1 MTDWQGSIR
10 HSSVWRLKGTTLVRV
25 RRSLERV
32 RELNW
37 TSSLT
42 INQNQENP
50 LALAQVL
57 KIVSGDEKRDVVVV
71 WMDAGNENDD
81 ELAAWLLMNNFL
93 RNYVVFFIQVPGADG
108 LTPPGARE
116 LTAVQHL
123 QSNIRVQRM
132 REVFPEQFRYSDI
145 WSPSVPEGF
154 EGARFQPPST
164 FILCTHTDFLQMANY
179 ACGSCQKNF
188 EVKWWLQIAPLFGIT
203 FFELVIFKIESRI
216 VMGDLEHPEKSI
228 NCTKAIPRDES
239 GGELRAGYYSQE
251 ETFKKISKHTQF
263 IPTDVARKVPT
274 PMCFV
279 ERLPESMKEPIL
291 DTAFRQ
297 FVGRPDPKFPWAEDI
312 CDVNHRTIMMMLP
325 PEKMYEILSQPTDQR
340 LIKEVIE
347 FLKPEIERREAV
359 GDAHIGDFYPLR
371 LGQIATAVE
380 FITGVQYKPMPKR
393 DSGCAT
399 QFQLNDN
406 VDSLVDSDLARKNWM
421 TYISENNCDLTP
433 CYDGMA
439 VLYMMYSA
447 KRSGLVPW
455 AEGVPSI
462 EWCKN
467 MLRYLPYRE

>member
-1 MTDWQGSIR
+1 MSEAVSFSDLAPAQRPPLLARILASI
-10 HSSVWRLKGTTLVRV
+10 
-25 RRSLERV
+25 
-32 RELNW
+32 
-37 TSSLT
+37 
-42 INQNQENP
+42 
-50 LALAQVL
+50 A
-57 KIVSGDEKRDVVVV
+57 GDDKRDVVVV
-71 WMDAGNENDD
+71 LMDAGNEIDD
-81 ELAAWLLMNNFL
+81 EIAAWLLMTHFP
-93 RNYVVFFIQVPGADG
+93 RNHVVYFIQVPGADA
-108 LTPPGARE
+108 LSPPVARRFT
-116 LTAVQHL
+116 LPQTAVRQHK
-123 QSNIRVQRM
+123 SHSRVERM
-132 REVFPEQFRYSDI
+132 RKVFPEQFGSSDI

-154 EGARFQPPST
+154 EGTRFLPPSS
-164 FILCTHTDFLQMANY
+164 FILCTHWDFLQMVNY
-179 ACGSCQKNF
+179 GCTSWGGRPLAKADQNF

-203 FFELVIFKIESRI
+203 SFELENFKIESRI

-228 NCTKAIPRDES
+228 NCIKAIPRDAS

-251 ETFKKISKHTQF
+251 ETFKKISTHTQF

-291 DTAFRQ
+291 ETAVRQ

-325 PEKMYEILSQPTDQR
+325 PEKMYQILSQPTEQR
-340 LIKEVIE
+340 LVDMVIK
-347 FLKPEIERREAV
+347 FLEPEIERREAV

-380 FITGVQYKPMPKR
+380 FITGVKYKLMPAR
-393 DSGCAT
+393 SCAT

-467 MLRYLPYRE
+467 MLRYLPYREG

>member
-1 MTDWQGSIR
+1 MSEAVSFSDLAPAQR
-10 HSSVWRLKGTTLVRV
+10 P
-25 RRSLERV
+25 
-32 RELNW
+32 
-37 TSSLT
+37 
-42 INQNQENP
+42 P
-50 LALAQVL
+50 LLARIL
-57 KIVSGDEKRDVVVV
+57 ACLSGDDKRDVVVV
-71 WMDAGNENDD
+71 WMDAGNEIDD
-81 ELAAWLLMNNFL
+81 EIAAWLLMNHFPWNH
-93 RNYVVFFIQVPGADG
+93 VVFFIQVPGADG
-108 LTPPGARE
+108 LTPPVARE
-116 LTAVQHL
+116 LTVPQCAVRQLKSH
-123 QSNIRVQRM
+123 SRVERM
-132 REVFPEQFRYSDI
+132 RKVFPEQFGSSDI
-145 WSPSVPEGF
+145 WGPSPRGFPADCLTEEGCL
-154 EGARFQPPST
+154 PPSS
-164 FILCTHTDFLQMANY
+164 FYLCTHWDFLQMVNY
-179 ACGSCQKNF
+179 GCTSWGGRPLAKADQNF
-188 EVKWWLQIAPLFGIT
+188 QVKWWLQIAPLFGIT
-203 FFELVIFKIESRI
+203 SFELENFKIESRI

-228 NCTKAIPRDES
+228 NCIKAIPRDES

-251 ETFKKISKHTQF
+251 QTLKKNSTHTQF

-291 DTAFRQ
+291 ETAVRQ

-325 PEKMYEILSQPTDQR
+325 PEKMYEILSQPTEQR
-340 LIKEVIE
+340 LVDMVIK
-347 FLKPEIERREAV
+347 FLEPEIERREAV

-380 FITGVQYKPMPKR
+380 FITGVKYKLMPAR
-393 DSGCAT
+393 SCAT

-467 MLRYLPYRE
+467 MLASLAMTPLARC

>member
-1 MTDWQGSIR
+1 MS
-10 HSSVWRLKGTTLVRV
+10 
-25 RRSLERV
+25 
-32 RELNW
+32 
-37 TSSLT
+37 
-42 INQNQENP
+42 ENASFSDLAP
-50 LALAQVL
+50 AQRPPLLALVL
-57 KIVSGDEKRDVVVV
+57 RVISGDEERDVAVVV
-71 WMDAGNENDD
+71 MDAGNEIDD
-81 ELAAWLLMNNFL
+81 EIAAWLLMNHFP
-93 RNYVVFFIQVPGADG
+93 RNHVVIFIQVPGADG
-108 LTPPGARE
+108 LTPPAARE
-116 LTAVQHL
+116 LTVDQVGVQQL
-123 QSNIRVQRM
+123 KSDSRVQRM
-132 REVFPEQFRYSDI
+132 REVFPQQFGSSDI

-154 EGARFQPPST
+154 EGTRFLPSSS
-164 FILCTHTDFLQMANY
+164 FFLCTYTDFLQMVNY
-179 ACGSCQKNF
+179 GCTSWGGRPLAKADQNF

-203 FFELVIFKIESRI
+203 SFELENFKIESRI
-216 VMGDLEHPEKSI
+216 VMGDLENPEKSI
-228 NCTKAIPRDES
+228 NCIKAIPRDES

-251 ETFKKISKHTQF
+251 KTFKKICAHTQF

-291 DTAFRQ
+291 ETAFRQ

-312 CDVNHRTIMMMLP
+312 CDINHRYIMMMLP
-325 PEKMYEILSQPTDQR
+325 PEKMYQILSEPTDQR

-380 FITGVQYKPMPKR
+380 FITGVQYKPMPKCA
-393 DSGCAT
+393 SGCAT

-406 VDSLVDSDLARKNWM
+406 VDSLVDSDLARNNWM

-462 EWCKN
+462 EWCKD
-467 MLRYLPYRE
+467 MLSRC

>member
-1 MTDWQGSIR
+1 MSEAVSFSDLAPAQR
-10 HSSVWRLKGTTLVRV
+10 P
-25 RRSLERV
+25 
-32 RELNW
+32 
-37 TSSLT
+37 
-42 INQNQENP
+42 P
-50 LALAQVL
+50 LLARIL
-57 KIVSGDEKRDVVVV
+57 AILAGHDDRDVVVV
-71 WMDAGNENDD
+71 LMDAGNEIDD
-81 ELAAWLLMNNFL
+81 EIAAWLLMNHFPWNH
-93 RNYVVFFIQVPGADG
+93 VVFFIQVPGADG
-108 LTPPGARE
+108 LTPPVARE
-116 LTAVQHL
+116 LTVPQCAVRQLKSH
-123 QSNIRVQRM
+123 SRVERM
-132 REVFPEQFRYSDI
+132 RKVFPEQFGSSDI
-145 WSPSVPEGF
+145 WTPVVRGF
-154 EGARFQPPST
+154 PDDGWKGDCYQPPST
-164 FILCTHTDFLQMANY
+164 FILGTHWDFLQMVNY
-179 ACGSCQKNF
+179 GCTSWGGRPLAKADQNF

-203 FFELVIFKIESRI
+203 SFELENFKIESRI

-228 NCTKAIPRDES
+228 NCIKAIPRDES

-251 ETFKKISKHTQF
+251 ETFKKISKYTQF

-291 DTAFRQ
+291 ETAFRQ

-312 CDVNHRTIMMMLP
+312 CDINHRYIMMMLP
-325 PEKMYEILSQPTDQR
+325 PEKMYQILSEPTDQR

-380 FITGVQYKPMPKR
+380 FITGVQYKPMPKCA
-393 DSGCAT
+393 SGCAT

-467 MLRYLPYRE
+467 MLRYLPYREG

>member
-1 MTDWQGSIR
+1 MSEIASFSDIAPAAR
-10 HSSVWRLKGTTLVRV
+10 
-25 RRSLERV
+25 
-32 RELNW
+32 
-37 TSSLT
+37 
-42 INQNQENP
+42 P
-50 LALAQVL
+50 PALAQVL
-57 KIVSGDEKRDVVVV
+57 KIVSRDEKRDVVVV
-71 WMDAGNENDD
+71 WMDAGNEIDD
-81 ELAAWLLMNNFL
+81 ELAAWLLMNHFE

-116 LTAVQHL
+116 LTAARQLKSHT
-123 QSNIRVQRM
+123 RVQRM
-132 REVFPEQFRYSDI
+132 REVFPEQFGYSDS

-154 EGARFQPPST
+154 EGTRFLPPST
-164 FILCTHTDFLQMANY
+164 FILCTHTDFLQMVNY
-179 ACGSCQKNF
+179 GCASWGGRPLAKADHNF

-203 FFELVIFKIESRI
+203 SFELVNFKIESRI

-251 ETFKKISKHTQF
+251 ETFKKISTHTQF

-291 DTAFRQ
+291 ETAFRQ

-312 CDVNHRTIMMMLP
+312 CDINHRYIMMMLP
-325 PEKMYEILSQPTDQR
+325 PEKMYQILSEPTDQR

-380 FITGVQYKPMPKR
+380 FITGVEYNLMPTTEH
-393 DSGCAT
+393 CAT
-399 QFQLNDN
+399 QFQLNDI

-462 EWCKN
+462 EWCKS
-467 MLRYLPYRE
+467 MLSRC

>member
-1 MTDWQGSIR
+1 MSEIASFSDLAPAAR
-10 HSSVWRLKGTTLVRV
+10 P
-25 RRSLERV
+25 
-32 RELNW
+32 
-37 TSSLT
+37 
-42 INQNQENP
+42 P
-50 LALAQVL
+50 LLAQVL
-57 KIVSGDEKRDVVVV
+57 QNVSGDDERDVVVML
-71 WMDAGNENDD
+71 MDAGNEIDD
-81 ELAAWLLMNNFL
+81 EIAAWLLMTHFP
-93 RNYVVFFIQVPGADG
+93 RNHVVYFIQVPGADA

-116 LTAVQHL
+116 LTVDQAGVRQL
-123 QSNIRVQRM
+123 KSNIRVQRM
-132 REVFPEQFRYSDI
+132 REVFPEQFGDSDI

-154 EGARFQPPST
+154 EGVRFLPPST
-164 FILCTHTDFLQMANY
+164 FILGTHTDFLQMVNY
-179 ACGSCQKNF
+179 GCASWGGRPLAKADQNF

-203 FFELVIFKIESRI
+203 SFELENFKIESRI
-216 VMGDLEHPEKSI
+216 VMGDLENPEKSI

-251 ETFKKISKHTQF
+251 KTLNKNSNYTKF
-263 IPTDVARKVPT
+263 IPTEVARNVPT

-279 ERLPESMKEPIL
+279 ERLPESMKEQIL

-297 FVGRPDPKFPWAEDI
+297 FVGRPDPKFPWAENI
-312 CDVNHRTIMMMLP
+312 CDVNHRYILNLLP
-325 PEKMYEILSQPTDQR
+325 PEEMYKILSQPTPQP
-340 LIKEVIE
+340 LIDMVID

-380 FITGVQYKPMPKR
+380 FITGVQYKPMPKCA
-393 DSGCAT
+393 SGCAT

-462 EWCKN
+462 EWCKD
-467 MLRYLPYRE
+467 MLSRC